1 MLKGLFFHMIAK
13 VVFVLSTYV
22 VHLFLGKSLTPEEYG
37 MIGVVIS
44 IITVNYNFLSNGTRQ
59 AVSKLLATRLYDDK
73 KIIKKGFLLQS
84 GVALALT
91 LINFFGAGFF
101 AEILNAPYMANYIRL
116 SAIMIPFTAIYFLCV
131 GTLNGLKMFVIEAL
145 IVTVY
150 PMLRL
155 TIIPYISYVFDDCV
169 IGAVMGFFTAAF
181 ICCIWSFLQ
190 VVLKSRKLEN
200 KDTLASNKVFFSHVT
215 SFLLFFTCITV
226 ILNAD
231 MLIVN
236 ARVED
241 QAYVGYYT
249 GAVNF
254 SKVSYYLL
262 SAVYLVILPTITNY
276 YSQGKIENAKKTI
289 VALNNAIAL
298 FILPV
303 ATIICA
309 TSGTVLGLFYKPDYV
324 KAATATTI
332 LVMAQFFIGLF
343 VVINMCISAAQ
354 SKKFSTYLAL
364 VITAADLVMCY
375 FFVGKWGIM
384 GSALATCLCG
394 GVGCIISYI
403 KVSKIYGNPFDLS
416 IVKLLVSNIVYSV
429 AIYFAFRFIEV
440 KSLFLLI
447 FIYFLLYCFF
457 VFICSITK
465 QVDLKG
471 IINVFTKKEVGN
483 K

>member
-1 MLKGLFFHMIAK
+1 MLKGLFFHLIAK
-13 VVFVLSTYV
+13 VVFVLSTYG
-22 VHLFLGKSLTPEEYG
+22 VHLYLGKQLTPEEYG

-59 AVSKLLATRLYDDK
+59 AVSKLLATNMYNEKHLVK
-73 KIIKKGFLLQS
+73 KSLAFQMI
-84 GVALALT
+84 VALVLT
-91 LINFFGAGFF
+91 AINFFGADLF
-101 AEILNAPYMANYIRL
+101 AQILKAPSMANYIRL
-116 SAIMIPFTAIYFLCV
+116 TAIMIPFTAIYFLCI
-131 GTLNGLKMFVIEAL
+131 GALNGLKLFVIEAI

-150 PMLRL
+150 PLLRM
-155 TIIPYISYVFDDCV
+155 TVIPYVSFVFDDCV
-169 IGAVMGFFTAAF
+169 IGTVMGFFTAAF
-181 ICCIWSFLQ
+181 VCCIWGFAM
-190 VVLKSRKLEN
+190 VLSRSKKYIDRES
-200 KDTLASNKVFFSHVT
+200 KASNKIFISHVT
-215 SFLLFFTCITV
+215 NFLLFFTCITV

-262 SAVYLVILPTITNY
+262 SAVYLVILPTITNF
-276 YSQGKIENAKKTI
+276 YSQGKFEKAKKTI

-303 ATIICA
+303 ATIISA
-309 TSGTVLGLFYKPDYV
+309 TSGTVLGLFYKPDYAN
-324 KAATATTI
+324 AALATSI

-343 VVINMCISAAQ
+343 VVINMCISATQ

-364 VITAADLVMCY
+364 IITVADLIMCY
-375 FFVGKWGIM
+375 FFVGMFGIT
-384 GSALATCLCG
+384 GSALATCICG
-394 GVGCIISYI
+394 GVGCVISYI
-403 KVSKIYGNPFDLS
+403 KVFKIYGNPFDIS
-416 IVKLLVSNIVYSV
+416 IVKLLISNIIYSV
-429 AIYFAFRFIEV
+429 AIFFAFRFINV

-457 VFICSITK
+457 IFICYITK